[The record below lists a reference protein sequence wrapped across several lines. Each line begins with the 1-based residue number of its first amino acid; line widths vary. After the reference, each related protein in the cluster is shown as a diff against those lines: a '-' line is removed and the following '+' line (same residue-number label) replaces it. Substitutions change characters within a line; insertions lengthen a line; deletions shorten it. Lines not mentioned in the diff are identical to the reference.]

1 MSGGSSLQCLS
12 FLLLL
17 LEART
22 ARIPHNRYGLAFLD
36 LHGHRQICIY
46 SFRDARSSSL
56 SWFNFSQLKPG
67 HRPEMLFHL
76 PWCKGPSRVLGD
88 ILSCSSRC
96 AWGAEPGQD
105 LCSSNFRLSFKDL
118 WCIPILLQL
127 RVIKF
132 ISKSSPGEHITI
144 IVPTIIILKA
154 AELQGLNSESF
165 PHQNY
170 MKTWFFF

>member
-1 MSGGSSLQCLS
+1 MVLPFWTCMVTGKSV
-12 FLLLL
+12 FTLLGMQDLAVSRGL
-17 LEART
+17 TSASWNQDTGLE
-22 ARIPHNRYGLAFLD
+22 
-36 LHGHRQICIY
+36 
-46 SFRDARSSSL
+46 
-56 SWFNFSQLKPG
+56 K
-67 HRPEMLFHL
+67 LFHL
-76 PWCKGPSRVLGD
+76 PWCKGPSRVLWD

-105 LCSSNFRLSFKDL
+105 SCSSNFRLSFKDL

-127 RVIKF
+127 KVIKF
-132 ISKSSPGEHITI
+132 ISKSSPGEHITL

-170 MKTWFFF
+170 MKTGFFFFNSEQ